1 MPAPRLPGRP
11 VRRLVRP
18 LIAALALL
26 PAPLSPAAARAAP
39 GGHPARFD
47 LQAHRGGLG
56 LTTEES
62 LEGFGK
68 AMRLGV
74 STLELDAQVTRD
86 LKVASVTTGG
96 SAASSAGTP
105 APPPPVT
112 RGTRT
117 SASTSR
123 T

>member
-74 STLELDAQVTRD
+74 STLELDTQVTRD
-86 LKVASVTTGG
+86 LKVVVSHDRRISGVKCRDTGW
-96 SAASSAGTP
+96 
-105 APPPPVT
+105 
-112 RGTRT
+112 R
-117 SASTSR
+117 
-123 T
+123 